1 MTNRKTYNL
10 VSKFV
15 YGQTAEQALAAKSC
29 LACKASVDRDALDDE
44 ELENY
49 VVSAM
54 CPKCYAEIVK
64 TADKPAE

>member
-15 YGQTAEQALAAKSC
+15 YGQTVEQALAAKNC
-29 LACKASVDRDALDDE
+29 LVCKALVDRDALDDT

-49 VVSAM
+49 VTSAM
-54 CPKCYAEIVK
+54 CPKCYAMY
-64 TADKPAE
+64 TADDYSGED